1 MDIDPNSNSD
11 SDSES
16 VKSVDSG
23 ELDQGLQITD
33 YKKKKSRR
41 KKKSENENNFDQ
53 QLPEID
59 YSNASNG
66 ITDGTVNC
74 VHTFIFCL
82 GIHSNI

>member
-41 KKKSENENNFDQ
+41 KKKSENISRQKVSVMSGQDCTVEAYFR
-53 QLPEID
+53 LP
-59 YSNASNG
+59 N
-66 ITDGTVNC
+66 
-74 VHTFIFCL
+74 
-82 GIHSNI
+82 